1 MTEATIELPTGEDL
15 QRQIEEIEAYTD
27 DQRVRRTIATRVAVA
42 NDPVTAFVPHEE
54 VFAESRAR
62 LMARLAGGSPR

>member
-27 DQRVRRTIATRVAVA
+27 DQRVRQTIAARVVIA
-42 NDPVTAFVPHEE
+42 NDPATVFLPHEE

-62 LMARLAGGSPR
+62 LMIRLAGGIPP